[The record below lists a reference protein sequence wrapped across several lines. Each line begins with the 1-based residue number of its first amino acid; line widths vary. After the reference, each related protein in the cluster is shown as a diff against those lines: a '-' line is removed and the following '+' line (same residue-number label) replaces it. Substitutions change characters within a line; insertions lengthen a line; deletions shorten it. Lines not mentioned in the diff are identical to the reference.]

1 MRTEVRISFDGSDFP
16 GGPQAIL
23 DSARCGQGV
32 TVIQDVPVLHRID
45 VEVTLDA
52 TDERLRTLLELLAQH
67 GMSWLDLRRDHH
79 SDEELA
85 RAALIVPWPENEHT
99 VFGGPRVGTRYDMEG
114 ACPVCGSGAR
124 QTSAM
129 FIEEEAVAK
138 IEGLRA
144 TSTYYS
150 DILVDERIAEEL
162 ENIGAAGLSFRSVYA
177 LLGNGRQVKLR
188 WRQLCAAHTL
198 PPMSP
203 RTTGIGKEDFC
214 KSCGRSGFSTKMD
227 DPPRPMYRATDLRGS
242 QDVNTTWE
250 WFGPWKFDG
259 NVSNALFSY
268 PWFLVTPKVWRV
280 FRDAGVTSFHWFPIR
295 VEDGAG

>member
-1 MRTEVRISFDGSDFP
+1 MKTLVRIRFDSSEIP
-16 GGPQAIL
+16 GGARAVL
-23 DSARCGQGV
+23 DRARCGADV
-32 TVIQDVPVLHRID
+32 ATVGDVPVLGQI
-45 VEVTLDA
+45 VVWVTLEA
-52 TDERLRTLLELLAQH
+52 TDPRLSVLLDLLKQH
-67 GMSWLDLRRDHH
+67 GEDWLELRRDHA
-79 SDEELA
+79 SDEELE
-85 RAALIVPWPENEHT
+85 RAPLIVPWPENEHA

-227 DPPRPMYRATDLRGS
+227 DPPRPMYRAPDLRGS

-280 FRDAGVTSFHWFPIR
+280 FRDAGVTSFHWFPIG